1 MYYFN
6 GTYLHI
12 FIVTDNLRMAKL
24 IRTRFAGEKG
34 TLVSAFTLEIVQ
46 FVLRTSIIIE

>member
-1 MYYFN
+1 M
-6 GTYLHI
+6 TY
-12 FIVTDNLRMAKL
+12 NLRKGKL